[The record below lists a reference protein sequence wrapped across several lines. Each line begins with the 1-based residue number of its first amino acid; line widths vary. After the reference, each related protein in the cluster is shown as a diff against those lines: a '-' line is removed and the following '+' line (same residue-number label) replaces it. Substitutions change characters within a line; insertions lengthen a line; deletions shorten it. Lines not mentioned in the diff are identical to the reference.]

1 MKKHLANIIT
11 SVRIILSPLLFLSN
25 ELTGLFITVYL
36 ICAASDLLDG
46 PIARRT
52 NSTDTTGAIL
62 DTTGDILMYT
72 GMMKV
77 MIVSRKIPLWSVK
90 WFAATLIVH
99 IISMV
104 IALFRFGKMYFIHS
118 ASGKA
123 LGVAVFLIPFAFTI
137 GTGSVHMALT
147 CAVSTYSSIEAV
159 VIQIRTNIPDADIWS
174 WKNMIQKDEGAAA
187 LQEKK
192 AETAN
197 E

>member
-36 ICAASDLLDG
+36 ICATSDLLDG

-62 DTTGDILMYT
+62 DTTGDFLMYT

-90 WFAATLIVH
+90 WLVATLIVH
-99 IISMV
+99 II
-104 IALFRFGKMYFIHS
+104 L
-118 ASGKA
+118 
-123 LGVAVFLIPFAFTI
+123 
-137 GTGSVHMALT
+137 
-147 CAVSTYSSIEAV
+147 
-159 VIQIRTNIPDADIWS
+159 
-174 WKNMIQKDEGAAA
+174 
-187 LQEKK
+187 
-192 AETAN
+192 
-197 E
+197 